1 MNFGIKSAW
10 KDSASQNEGLCLCQS
25 AVEYRWIEGAGCD
38 WDWDWGDDGDMLVE
52 DECKSWLLMNNDVAL
67 CRRRPSVGRCR
78 H

>member
-1 MNFGIKSAW
+1 MRV
-10 KDSASQNEGLCLCQS
+10 CVCQS
-25 AVEYRWIEGAGCD
+25 AVEYQWIEGCRGGLAVAGK
-38 WDWDWGDDGDMLVE
+38 GGGDGDMLVE

>member
-1 MNFGIKSAW
+1 MDRLEGGGVLAVAW
-10 KDSASQNEGLCLCQS
+10 KG
-25 AVEYRWIEGAGCD
+25 GG
-38 WDWDWGDDGDMLVE
+38 DGDMLVE

>member
-1 MNFGIKSAW
+1 M
-10 KDSASQNEGLCLCQS
+10 L
-25 AVEYRWIEGAGCD
+25 AVTGKG
-38 WDWDWGDDGDMLVE
+38 GDDGDMLVE